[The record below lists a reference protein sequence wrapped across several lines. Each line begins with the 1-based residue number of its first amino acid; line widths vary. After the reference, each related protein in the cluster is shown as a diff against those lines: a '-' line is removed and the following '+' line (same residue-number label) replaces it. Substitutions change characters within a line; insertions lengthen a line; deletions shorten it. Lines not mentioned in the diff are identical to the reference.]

1 MYETYIP
8 DLHDKYIIVG
18 SVGRKTYHKQLME
31 IFEKQSET
39 IPKMLQKD
47 YEQPIT
53 KHDMDLLC
61 VGDRPGGSAREL
73 AERYKDIL
81 IAPKTLTLKSDILT
95 LKRTDGKYP
104 QIKRYN
110 LFVARDKD
118 ELPYYF
124 FYSLLGDLINIIMR
138 IKIRSKGLLL
148 NRHGL
153 FKDNKLVKLDFTDDL
168 FQNLEKIVSYIY
180 E

>member
-8 DLHDKYIIVG
+8 DLQDKYITVG
-18 SVGRKTYHKQLME
+18 SIGRKTFHQKLME
-31 IFEKQSET
+31 IFEKYSET
-39 IPKMLQKD
+39 IPKILQKD

-61 VGDRPGGSAREL
+61 VGDINKLS
-73 AERYKDIL
+73 ERYRDIL

-95 LKRTDGKYP
+95 LHRKDGRYP

-110 LFVARDKD
+110 LFVAKDKD

-138 IKIRSKGLLL
+138 IKIKSKGLLL

-153 FKDNKLVKLDFTDDL
+153 FIKDVAVKLDFTDDL

-180 E
+180 K